1 VVKRS
6 PLNLRPAL
14 RIAPTWNAKALGLVA
29 SAYTRLFAADS
40 ADEHA
45 REQARRWLAWL
56 VEHRAGS
63 GSALGWGYPFKVQTR
78 FFGYAPNT
86 PNTIA
91 TSFVIQALLDGQELL
106 GEESWGE
113 AAAAAGEF
121 LRTELLFED
130 GGRSYFRYLPAEREL
145 VHNANLLACAA
156 LARTAG
162 LLGRESLRETV
173 KRALGP
179 SLAAQRPDG
188 SWPYAEGAGHGWVDN
203 FHTGYVLESLAICA
217 RSLPEL
223 REPLARGVAYWKREL
238 FLEDGTPK
246 YSPKSLYP
254 LDAHSYA
261 TAIDTWLAVRDVHR
275 VAVANAERT
284 ARLLLDRMLD
294 PAGYVH
300 FQRTRLWTNKVPFV
314 RWTTAPT
321 FRALAGLHLIQ
332 GSTGENERGADL
344 D

>member
-1 VVKRS
+1 M
-6 PLNLRPAL
+6 
-14 RIAPTWNAKALGLVA
+14 
-29 SAYTRLFAADS
+29 
-40 ADEHA
+40 
-45 REQARRWLAWL
+45 
-56 VEHRAGS
+56 
-63 GSALGWGYPFKVQTR
+63 
-78 FFGYAPNT
+78 
-86 PNTIA
+86 
-91 TSFVIQALLDGQELL
+91 
-106 GEESWGE
+106 
-113 AAAAAGEF
+113 
-121 LRTELLFED
+121 
-130 GGRSYFRYLPAEREL
+130 
-145 VHNANLLACAA
+145 
-156 LARTAG
+156 
-162 LLGRESLRETV
+162 
-173 KRALGP
+173 
-179 SLAAQRPDG
+179 
-188 SWPYAEGAGHGWVDN
+188 DN